1 MANVYQ
7 GRLVAGKH
15 RFGVVVSRFNEFIS
29 SRLLAGCLDALQR
42 HGADTDAVD
51 VAWTPGSFEIPVV
64 AKRMAESGR
73 YAAVICLGAVIRGST
88 PHFDYIA
95 AEVAKGVAQVGMA
108 SGVPTIFGVITSDTL
123 EQAIER
129 AGTKAGNKGA
139 DAAAGAIEMAN
150 LLDQLGATK
159 RAK

>member
-1 MANVYQ
+1 
-7 GRLVAGKH
+7 
-15 RFGVVVSRFNEFIS
+15 
-29 SRLLAGCLDALQR
+29 
-42 HGADTDAVD
+42 
-51 VAWTPGSFEIPVV
+51 
-64 AKRMAESGR
+64 MAESGR

-108 SGVPTIFGVITSDTL
+108 SGVPTIFGVITADTL

-139 DAAAGAIEMAN
+139 DAAASAIEMAN
-150 LLDQLGATK
+150 LLDQLGAK
-159 RAK
+159 KQAK